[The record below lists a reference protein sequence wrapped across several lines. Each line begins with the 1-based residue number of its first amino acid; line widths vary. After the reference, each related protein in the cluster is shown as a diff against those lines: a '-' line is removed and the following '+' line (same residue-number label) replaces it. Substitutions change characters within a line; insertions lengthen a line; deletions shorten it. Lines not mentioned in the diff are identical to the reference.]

1 MSLHRKPGFHRG
13 CDLVVARAYPL
24 ITINGYPES
33 DYEKVQQTGT
43 GWIGVPWR
51 DRGRLVQ
58 VEHASHMTI
67 TDFESLVNLRHLH
80 VAPFLGL
87 YYNRTSTDIVY
98 ERLDL
103 DLLDICPL
111 ASEAEVASVLAQ
123 MLSAI
128 THLLSSPVDA
138 RIASVRI
145 SMFGLVKLI
154 LDFRH
159 KPTTDIIHRNVMQRF
174 MVSYIEQVA
183 KVACPRSHVWTFDA
197 ADFLDILYAGEL
209 PPLCVRTWQLLTNG
223 SADTGKHPFLAK
235 SRGPAALRGPVQLYM
250 RKLTA
255 TYTHGS

>member
-1 MSLHRKPGFHRG
+1 MPLHRKPGFHRG

-33 DYEKVQQTGT
+33 DCEKVQQTGA

-51 DRGRLVQ
+51 DRGRLVR
-58 VEHASHMTI
+58 VEHAPHMTI

-103 DLLDICPL
+103 DLLEICPL

-123 MLSAI
+123 VLSAI
-128 THLLSSPVDA
+128 MHLLSSPVDA

-145 SMFGLVKLI
+145 SMFGLVKLSTRFRLTVSMFCVGSATAAHCLCPV

-159 KPTTDIIHRNVMQRF
+159 KPTTDIIHRNVMHRF

-209 PPLCVRTWQLLTNG
+209 PPLSVRTWQ
-223 SADTGKHPFLAK
+223 
-235 SRGPAALRGPVQLYM
+235 
-250 RKLTA
+250 
-255 TYTHGS
+255 

>member
-24 ITINGYPES
+24 VTINGYPES

-58 VEHASHMTI
+58 VEHASHVTI

-128 THLLSSPVDA
+128 THLLSSPVDV

-145 SMFGLVKLI
+145 SMFGLVKLSTH
-154 LDFRH
+154 FRLTVSMFFVVSATRH
-159 KPTTDIIHRNVMQRF
+159 HPQERDAPLHGVIHRASGQGGMSSF
-174 MVSYIEQVA
+174 PS
-183 KVACPRSHVWTFDA
+183 
-197 ADFLDILYAGEL
+197 
-209 PPLCVRTWQLLTNG
+209 LLVTLQ
-223 SADTGKHPFLAK
+223 H
-235 SRGPAALRGPVQLYM
+235 
-250 RKLTA
+250 
-255 TYTHGS
+255 